1 MDILKNIIGDKGT
14 EILAALTEQG
24 FNGDNAQSFI
34 SECGDSIMSA
44 LSSDNIELGE
54 GDIQTQANS
63 LIDNIDIASLAQKVG
78 ISSEMAQSGLGT
90 IIPMVMSA
98 VQDKLGD
105 ASGIMSLLGGA
116 TESNSALGKIKNLF

>member
-1 MDILKNIIGDKGT
+1 MDILKDIIGDKGA

-24 FNGDNAQSFI
+24 FSGDNAQSFI
-34 SECGDSIMSA
+34 GECGDSIMSA
-44 LSSDNIELGE
+44 LNSGNVELGE
-54 GDIQTQANS
+54 GDIQAQSNS
-63 LIDNIDIASLAQKVG
+63 LIGNIDIASLAQKVG

-90 IIPMVMSA
+90 IVPIIMSA

-116 TESNSALGKIKNLF
+116 AENSGVLGKIKNLF